1 MEKIKKFFEFS
12 GTISGLNY
20 FLRILLTSVIAYL
33 GGFTLGY
40 GIGTNNM
47 GLLTLGLVIL
57 APTFWFNFTT
67 IYKRCNALFG
77 EQATVYTISL
87 IALQVLNQFVE
98 KETVGKVGGLV
109 LFIIGCILIFK
120 NSKIESHNG

>member
-1 MEKIKKFFEFS
+1 MEKLKKYFEFS

-20 FLRILLTSVIAYL
+20 LLRILLTSVIAYL
-33 GGFTLGY
+33 GGFTVGY
-40 GIGTNNM
+40 GVGTDNM
-47 GLLTLGLVIL
+47 GLMTLGLVLL

-77 EQATVYTISL
+77 EQATVYTISI
-87 IALQVLNQFVE
+87 IALQVLNQFFE
-98 KETVGKVGGLV
+98 KETIGNVGNLGL
-109 LFIIGCILIFK
+109 LIIGCVLIFT

>member
-12 GTISGLNY
+12 GTISGLDY
-20 FLRILLTSVIAYL
+20 FLRILLASVIAYL

-77 EQATVYTISL
+77 ENATVYTISL

-109 LFIIGCILIFK
+109 LLIIGCILIFK

>member
-67 IYKRCNALFG
+67 IYKRCKALFG

-109 LFIIGCILIFK
+109 LLIIGCILIFK

>member
-1 MEKIKKFFEFS
+1 MERIKKYFEYS

-33 GGFTLGY
+33 GGFTIGY
-40 GIGTNNM
+40 GMGTSNM
-47 GLLTLGLVIL
+47 GLITLGLVIL

-77 EQATVYTISL
+77 EQAAVYTISL
-87 IALQVLNQFVE
+87 ITLQVLNQFVE
-98 KETVGKVGGLV
+98 KETIGKVGGLV
-109 LFIIGCILIFK
+109 LLIIGCILIFK

>member
-20 FLRILLTSVIAYL
+20 FLRILLASVIA
-33 GGFTLGY
+33 LGY

-77 EQATVYTISL
+77 ENATVYTISL

-109 LFIIGCILIFK
+109 LLIIGCILIFK

>member
-1 MEKIKKFFEFS
+1 MEKIKKYFDFS

-33 GGFTLGY
+33 GGFTIGY
-40 GIGTNNM
+40 GMGTSNM
-47 GLLTLGLVIL
+47 GLITLGLVIL
-57 APTFWFNFTT
+57 APTFWFNYTT

-77 EQATVYTISL
+77 EQAAVYTISL
-87 IALQVLNQFVE
+87 ITLQVLNQFVE
-98 KETVGKVGGLV
+98 KETIGKVGSLV
-109 LFIIGCILIFK
+109 LLIIGCILIFK

>member
-1 MEKIKKFFEFS
+1 VGQF
-12 GTISGLNY
+12 
-20 FLRILLTSVIAYL
+20 
-33 GGFTLGY
+33 LGY

-77 EQATVYTISL
+77 ENATVYTISL

-109 LFIIGCILIFK
+109 LLIIGCILIFK

>member
-20 FLRILLTSVIAYL
+20 FLRILLSSVFAFM
-33 GGFTLGY
+33 GGFTVGY
-40 GIGTNNM
+40 GVGSNNL
-47 GLLTLGLVIL
+47 GLITLGLTIL

-77 EQATVYTISL
+77 DNATPYTIS
-87 IALQVLNQFVE
+87 IISLQILNQFVE
-98 KETVGKVGGLV
+98 KETIGKVGSLV
-109 LFIIGCILIFK
+109 LLIIGCILIFK

>member
-1 MEKIKKFFEFS
+1 MERIKKYFEYS

-33 GGFTLGY
+33 GGFTIGY
-40 GIGTNNM
+40 GMGTSNM
-47 GLLTLGLVIL
+47 GLITLGLVIL
-57 APTFWFNFTT
+57 APTFWFNYTT

-77 EQATVYTISL
+77 EQAAVYTISL
-87 IALQVLNQFVE
+87 ITLQVLNQFVE
-98 KETVGKVGGLV
+98 KETIGKVGSLV
-109 LFIIGCILIFK
+109 LLIIGCILIFK

>member
-1 MEKIKKFFEFS
+1 MEKIKKYFEFS

-20 FLRILLTSVIAYL
+20 FLRILLSSVFAFI
-33 GGFTLGY
+33 GGFTIGY
-40 GIGTNNM
+40 GLGADNM

-87 IALQVLNQFVE
+87 ITLQVLNQFVE
-98 KETVGKVGGLV
+98 KETIGKIGGLV
-109 LFIIGCILIFK
+109 LLIIGCILIFK
-120 NSKIESHNG
+120 NSKIDSHNG